1 MGQKIIW
8 MQLLLIGIL
17 SSFQSCDNGETDKVS
32 YEEYYFIN
40 NSDYDIGIKAIS
52 KIDNEIHS
60 SSYSIAVDSTFIQE
74 IEIMF
79 GSVTGIIAYSDSV
92 VLEFGN
98 VKEINFLPNSESAYN
113 ILNKNNYTTTNKEN
127 NRVKY
132 SYTFTNEDFE
142 NATVID

>member
-17 SSFQSCDNGETDKVS
+17 SSFQSCNTEIDGVLD
-32 YEEYYFIN
+32 EEYYFIN

-52 KIDNEIHS
+52 KIDNEIYS
-60 SSYSIAVDSTFIQE
+60 STYSIDVDSTFIQE
-74 IEIMF
+74 IDIMF

-92 VLEFGN
+92 VLEFGD
-98 VKEINFLPNSESAYN
+98 VKEISFLPNSGSAYN
-113 ILNKNNYTTTNKEN
+113 ILNKNNYATTNKEK

-142 NATVID
+142 NATVIE